1 MKLSIIPID
10 NAVCKDGMC
19 YTNITLDGTP
29 SNIHAL
35 QWQDTQ
41 GWIEYNDGN
50 INENISV
57 LPNWAEN
64 ALAAWEVAAAP
75 KPRIPYTAEENKIV
89 ARSRLEA
96 TDWTTIPDV
105 GNPQVS
111 NPYLGNQAEFVAY
124 RNIIR
129 QYAINPI
136 DGDID
141 FPIAPTPKWVTV

>member
-10 NAVCKDGMC
+10 NAVCKDGVC
-19 YTNITLDGTP
+19 YISVSLNDTP
-29 SNIHAL
+29 SNVHAL
-35 QWQDTQ
+35 QWKDTQ
-41 GWIEYNDGN
+41 GWIEYNDGK
-50 INENISV
+50 INESIST
-57 LPNWAEN
+57 LPSWAEN
-64 ALAAWEVAAAP
+64 ALTAWQKLAEP
-75 KPRIPYTAEENKIV
+75 KPHVPYTAEENKTV

-141 FPIAPTPKWVTV
+141 FPVAPTPQWMSV